1 MAGYPH
7 GWRSAGRQGSSLP
20 WLHWL
25 CQWNR
30 FSVTGLVNGIQS
42 SLTNIDF
49 IIQLYSFIR
58 QERFA
63 LGCGTLRKF
72 ARQIG
77 ARTHKRGN
85 QWIGFISKLLVQRLW
100 TIWQLNI
107 YGVFYIFLFSC
118 PRCIT
123 ALQVSNPDSKE
134 FSCVCAQNVLNLNGC
149 KLR

>member
-1 MAGYPH
+1 MVAL
-7 GWRSAGRQGSSLP
+7 ALP
-20 WLHWL
+20 MEQILGD
-25 CQWNR
+25 
-30 FSVTGLVNGIQS
+30 GLVNGIQS

-77 ARTHKRGN
+77 ARSHKRGN
-85 QWIGFISKLLVQRLW
+85 QGIGLISKLLVQRLW

-107 YGVFYIFLFSC
+107 YGVFYIFLFSW

-123 ALQVSNPDSKE
+123 SLQVSNPDSKE